1 MSTSA
6 HRALAYHK
14 HSGWQFQHGMQLLA
28 FAAPTPNEHV
38 LDVGCG
44 TGALTYHFA
53 RAVLPHGRVTAID
66 PDTARLAL
74 AVEQCPPDVPNITW
88 LAVPAEALSTSSAVA
103 CQTFQVIYANY
114 VLHRVQDPRVV
125 LHNVAHALCPGGR
138 FVMQTVVD
146 MPPLVREL
154 TLLTGSRGAQL
165 IHSFAF
171 LSPPQ
176 WQQLFQEVGL
186 HIEKTAEVADD
197 QFANLEELVQWWEA
211 TNPGGFSAA
220 RIAPEYLA
228 PFRTRCAAGVALYG
242 KETWLVVARK
252 PG

>member
-1 MSTSA
+1 MSTHA
-6 HRALAYHK
+6 HLALAYHQQ
-14 HSGWQFQHGMQLLA
+14 SGWQFQHGMQLLA
-28 FAAPTPNEHV
+28 LAAPAPNEHV

-66 PDTARLAL
+66 PDTNRLAL
-74 AVEQCPPDVPNITW
+74 AAAQCPPDVPNITW
-88 LAVPAEALSTSSAVA
+88 LAVTAEALRTSAAVA
-103 CQTFQVIYANY
+103 GQSFQVIYANY

-125 LHNVAHALCPGGR
+125 LRNVAHSLCPGGR

-154 TLLTGSRGAQL
+154 TLLTGPRGAQL
-165 IHSFAF
+165 IHSFTF

-186 HIEKTAEVADD
+186 HIEQTAEVADD
-197 QFANLEELVQWWEA
+197 QFATLEELMQWWEA
-211 TNPGGFSAA
+211 TNPGGFAA
-220 RIAPEYLA
+220 AWIAPEQLA
-228 PFRTRCAAGVALYG
+228 PLRTRCAAGVALYG
-242 KETWLVVARK
+242 KETWLVGARK